1 MEINVSKIVSDKLE
15 QLNRDGV
22 IQQKIEEALEKSIM
36 EAITSELSS
45 YQFRRGISEQVAK
58 SVHSVAADCGFSA
71 YNGFIAQAVKSIV
84 QDMFTADI
92 SQKVQDALDDVML
105 KKHENIKL
113 SDIFTR
119 YREWVWKNT
128 EESDKWERTHY
139 TGELSVEEDGAF
151 TRYICRFADHP
162 LENVSYYKKEKPEI
176 EVRLLVYGEK
186 RADKIT
192 SLFLDGRNLEGS
204 VRLGHLTE
212 FEAFLVNLYYNGTE
226 IIIDPDDVDDSDY
239 FDIDI

>member
-1 MEINVSKIVSDKLE
+1 MEIDVSKIVADKLE
-15 QLNRDGV
+15 QLNNDGV
-22 IQQKIEEALEKSIM
+22 IQKKIEESLEKSIM

-71 YNGFIAQAVKSIV
+71 YNGFIAEKVKSIV

-92 SQKVQDALDDVML
+92 SQKVQDALNDVML

-113 SDIFTR
+113 SDIFNR

-128 EESDKWERTHY
+128 EESDKYERQNY
-139 TGELSVEEDGAF
+139 TGELNVEENGSF
-151 TRYICRFADHP
+151 TRYICRFADHT
-162 LENVSYYKKEKPEI
+162 LENVSYYKEKPEI
-176 EVRLLVYGEK
+176 EVRFLVYRDK
-186 RADKIT
+186 QADKIT

-226 IIIDPDDVDDSDY
+226 IIIDTDDVDDSDY